1 MSSSATCRRCAYQAI
16 EMNRP
21 EISGISM
28 SSSQKYECAIR
39 SWSNS
44 APLVAATIA
53 STTRRDPCD
62 QMPSP

>member
-1 MSSSATCRRCAYQAI
+1 MSSSAAWRRCAYQAI

-21 EISGISM
+21 EISGISI
-28 SSSQKYECAIR
+28 SSSQKYEWASR
-39 SWSNS
+39 SWSSN

-53 STTRRDPCD
+53 STTRREPCD